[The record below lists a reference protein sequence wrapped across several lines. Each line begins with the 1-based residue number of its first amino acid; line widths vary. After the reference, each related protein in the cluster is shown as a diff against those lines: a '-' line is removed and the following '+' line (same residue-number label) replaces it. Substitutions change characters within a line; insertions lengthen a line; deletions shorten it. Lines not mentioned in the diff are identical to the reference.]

1 MSDAEQL
8 VKELRALGIKLRVRG
23 RKIKFG
29 PKSKVTPELL
39 LQIRKHHD
47 EITDVLRSEYSQRQK
62 VKKSNPVRGL
72 GRFKKNLAFIVL
84 GLIIVMFPFFYLV
97 SNWKRDVGD
106 AGESNDVPFPPSP
119 SLQDSQYANQREQ
132 SRDVFAIAEKMPL
145 FDSKS
150 PGKDPGPRKSREF
163 DELDFVLTLS
173 RESAAKEKYRR
184 EETLLNID
192 NPKNH
197 QNQKQWVESQS
208 KNPLFQIRQV
218 MWNNIQ
224 QKKPIVLKDGQE
236 IRLFE
241 LPEEQAR
248 QYLRHFIKTNH
259 PDLYDEY
266 VDVLIDET
274 YKHSTKAK
282 IRLNEHTQLLM
293 SSKRNQKQSKE
304 IAKKTDDLRIY
315 FERQG
320 YWSAIEDLNKMVQ
333 DFNQNIGR

>member
-1 MSDAEQL
+1 M
-8 VKELRALGIKLRVRG
+8 
-23 RKIKFG
+23 
-29 PKSKVTPELL
+29 
-39 LQIRKHHD
+39 
-47 EITDVLRSEYSQRQK
+47 
-62 VKKSNPVRGL
+62 
-72 GRFKKNLAFIVL
+72 
-84 GLIIVMFPFFYLV
+84 MFPFFYLV

-106 AGESNDVPFPPSP
+106 AGGSKAVLFSGPS
-119 SLQDSQYANQREQ
+119 SYEKLQKRHQE
-132 SRDVFAIAEKMPL
+132 
-145 FDSKS
+145 
-150 PGKDPGPRKSREF
+150 
-163 DELDFVLTLS
+163 
-173 RESAAKEKYRR
+173 RR
-184 EETLLNID
+184 
-192 NPKNH
+192 
-197 QNQKQWVESQS
+197 KQWFETQS

-218 MWNNIQ
+218 MWNHIQ

-259 PDLYDEY
+259 PDLYDER
-266 VDVLIDET
+266 VEALIDAT

-282 IRLNEHTQLLM
+282 IRLNEHIQLLM